1 MKSSGK
7 ALGKRYSWFC
17 GWVAFLLIL
26 PACVV
31 AAQYDTG
38 VHGRVIIA
46 TETTTDGQPVRY
58 PKSDQGK
65 ITVME
70 VTVAPGAET
79 GWHKH
84 SVPVYAYVMAGT
96 LSVSLKDG
104 KTFEF
109 TAGDAIIEVVD
120 TFHNGINKRD
130 TPVKLIVFYTGVK
143 DVPNVIKADQ
153 P

>member
-1 MKSSGK
+1 VKDSGK

-70 VTVAPGAET
+70 VTIAPGAET

-120 TFHNGINKRD
+120 TFHNGINKGD

>member
-1 MKSSGK
+1 MKGSGK
-7 ALGKRYSWFC
+7 TLGKGYPWFC

-26 PACVV
+26 PAWVS
-31 AAQYDTG
+31 AAEYDTG

-70 VTVAPGAET
+70 VTIAPGAET

-120 TFHNGINKRD
+120 TFHNGINKGD